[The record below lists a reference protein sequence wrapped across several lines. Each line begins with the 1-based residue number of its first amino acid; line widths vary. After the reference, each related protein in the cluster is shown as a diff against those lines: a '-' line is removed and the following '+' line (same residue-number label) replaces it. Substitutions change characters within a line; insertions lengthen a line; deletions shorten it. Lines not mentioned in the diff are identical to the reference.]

1 MNYHRRTNSLHRRHG
16 SREYLG
22 IYVRK
27 GESSNYNITKIEDL
41 LSNDFTIG
49 AELGTSYGVRT
60 DNILK
65 QVEKQRITSVPF
77 NSGQNSKKLILKRMD
92 GYLSYPASEV
102 FLLKEHNAEDQVE
115 LHPMPLINTG
125 DIYFMLSKKS
135 NSYEIL
141 EALNAAFVEIKADGT
156 YDKIIQKYSDL
167 YGISQ
172 W

>member
-27 GESSNYNITKIEDL
+27 GESSNYNITKIDDL

-65 QVEKQRITSVPF
+65 QSRKTENHQCPF
-77 NSGQNSKKLILKRMD
+77 
-92 GYLSYPASEV
+92 
-102 FLLKEHNAEDQVE
+102 
-115 LHPMPLINTG
+115 
-125 DIYFMLSKKS
+125 
-135 NSYEIL
+135 
-141 EALNAAFVEIKADGT
+141 
-156 YDKIIQKYSDL
+156 
-167 YGISQ
+167 
-172 W
+172 